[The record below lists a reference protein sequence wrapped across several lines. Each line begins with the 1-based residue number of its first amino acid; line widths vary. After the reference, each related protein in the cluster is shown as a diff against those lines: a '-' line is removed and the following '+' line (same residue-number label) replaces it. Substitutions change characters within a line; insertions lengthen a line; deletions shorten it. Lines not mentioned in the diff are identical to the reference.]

1 VAEGCAVIGD
11 VEILPA
17 SRPLCRNCGQKMQ
30 IFTIEPAEEPNHEE
44 YTFYC
49 SRCERQKVIVVK
61 C

>member
-1 VAEGCAVIGD
+1 VIGD

-49 SRCERQKVIVVK
+49 SRCERQKIIVVK